1 MKQKHFFQEIKWLN
15 VQWIFYLFWTSG
27 NKRKKNQACIKPS
40 FKQFYFSQTY
50 NMLILFIFK
59 IKNKIKRQGRVSNPS
74 NLKFVNKVTW
84 RFCSVVRLFYEMTQ
98 GLLTSNLKISF
109 LKCKHLRIKNSY
121 QFHKMLPRH
130 LPLMI
135 KRIKYLAVRI
145 LS

>member
-1 MKQKHFFQEIKWLN
+1 MAELILSFIAHTVRIRNEIDLKKNEIYVWKYRNVFLQFFFFYIILESVISMKQKHFFQEIKWLN

-84 RFCSVVRLFYEMTQ
+84 RFCSVVRLFY
-98 GLLTSNLKISF
+98 
-109 LKCKHLRIKNSY
+109 
-121 QFHKMLPRH
+121 
-130 LPLMI
+130 
-135 KRIKYLAVRI
+135 
-145 LS
+145 